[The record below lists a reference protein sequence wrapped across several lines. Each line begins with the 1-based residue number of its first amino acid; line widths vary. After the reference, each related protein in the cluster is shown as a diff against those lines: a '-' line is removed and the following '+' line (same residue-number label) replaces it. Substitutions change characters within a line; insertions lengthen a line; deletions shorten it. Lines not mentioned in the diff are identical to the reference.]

1 MHSYMGQGSPALRA
15 PSARIVAEKIMKPA
29 SAALL
34 TDFYQLTMAHAYFQL
49 GMNDTA
55 TFELFVRRLPG
66 SRRFLVAAGLEQAV
80 EYLEQLCFSSEALH
94 YLAGL
99 GAFDQPFLDHL
110 GQLRFTGDAY
120 AMAEG
125 TAFYANEPILR
136 VTAPILEAQLVE
148 SRILNIIH
156 FQTLIASKAAR
167 CVLAAQGRQLVDF
180 GLRRAHEADAGLY
193 AARAAYL
200 AGFHATATVEAGR
213 QFGIALSGTVA
224 HSFIEAHDREDAAFR
239 NFVMS
244 QRGTTSLLID
254 TYDTERAAHRV
265 AQLARELAESG
276 ERRRIGAVRIDSG
289 DLAAQARIVRAIL
302 DENGCQNIRIV
313 LSGGLDEHAIHEF
326 VRSGVPA
333 DAFGVGTSLD
343 VSADAPGLDMA
354 YKLQAY
360 AGLPRR
366 KRSPGKA
373 TWPGVKQVF
382 RRRGPRREP
391 LGDEVVLEGEEPGGE
406 PLLQQIMS
414 QGRRLC
420 PPVPLADIREN
431 CSRELSSLSP
441 DARELSEGR
450 TSYPVRISDALR
462 RLAAQVDART
472 S

>member
-1 MHSYMGQGSPALRA
+1 MCQNILGPR
-15 PSARIVAEKIMKPA
+15 
-29 SAALL
+29 ALL
-34 TDFYQLTMAHAYFQL
+34 TDFYQLTMGHAYFEL

-55 TFELFVRRLPG
+55 TFELFVRRLPR
-66 SRRFLVAAGLEQAV
+66 SRRFLVAAGLEQALG
-80 EYLEQLCFSSEALH
+80 YLEQLRFSSEDLDF
-94 YLAGL
+94 LAGL
-99 GAFDQPFLDHL
+99 GAFDKPFIDNL
-110 GQLRFTGDAY
+110 GRLRFTGDVY

-125 TAFYANEPILR
+125 TAFYADEPILR

-148 SRILNIIH
+148 SRILNVVH

-180 GLRRAHEADAGLY
+180 GLRRAHEADAALY
-193 AARAAYL
+193 AARAACL
-200 AGFHATATVEAGR
+200 AGFQATATVEAGKR
-213 QFGIALSGTVA
+213 FGIALSGTVA
-224 HSFIEAHDREDAAFR
+224 HSFIEAHDREDVAFR

-254 TYDTERAAHRV
+254 TYDTERAAGRV
-265 AQLARELAESG
+265 AQLARELAARG
-276 ERRRIGAVRIDSG
+276 EPQRIGAVRIDSG
-289 DLAAQARIVRAIL
+289 DLAAQARLVRAIL
-302 DENGCQNIRIV
+302 DENGCQDIRIV

-326 VRSGVPA
+326 VQSGVPA

-360 AGLPRR
+360 AGVPRR

-382 RRRGPRREP
+382 RRRGPQHES
-391 LGDEVVLEGEEPGGE
+391 LGDAIVIDGEEPGGE
-406 PLLQQIMS
+406 PLLHQVMK
-414 QGRRLC
+414 QGRRLA

-431 CSRELSSLSP
+431 CARELRSLPP
-441 DARELSEGR
+441 DARSLGEGS
-450 TSYPVRISDALR
+450 TSYPVRISEALR
-462 RLAAQVDART
+462 DLAAQVDARE

>member
-1 MHSYMGQGSPALRA
+1 
-15 PSARIVAEKIMKPA
+15 MKPV
-29 SAALL
+29 STALL
-34 TDFYQLTMAHAYFQL
+34 TDLYQLTMGHAYFRL

-80 EYLEQLCFSSEALH
+80 EYLEQLRFSSEELDF
-94 YLAGL
+94 LAGL
-99 GAFDQPFLDHL
+99 EAFDKSFLDHL
-110 GQLRFTGDAY
+110 GQLRFTGDVY
-120 AMAEG
+120 AVAEG
-125 TAFYANEPILR
+125 TAFYADEPILR

-224 HSFIEAHDREDAAFR
+224 HSFIEAHEREDVAFR

-254 TYDTERAAHRV
+254 TYDTERAARRV
-265 AQLARELAESG
+265 AQLARELAKSG
-276 ERRRIGAVRIDSG
+276 ALQRIGAVRIDSG
-289 DLAAQARIVRAIL
+289 DLAAQARLVRGIL
-302 DENGCQNIRIV
+302 DENGCRDIRIV
-313 LSGGLDEHAIHEF
+313 LSGGLDEHAIREF
-326 VRSGVPA
+326 VESGVPA

-360 AGLPRR
+360 AGSARR
-366 KRSPGKA
+366 KRCPGKA
-373 TWPGVKQVF
+373 TWPGVKLVF
-382 RRRGPRREP
+382 RRRGPRREL
-391 LGDEVVLEGEEPGGE
+391 LGDEIVLEGEEPGGE
-406 PLLQQIMS
+406 PLVHQVMS
-414 QGRRLC
+414 QGRRLG
-420 PPVPLADIREN
+420 PPVPLAAIREG
-431 CSRELSSLSP
+431 CSRELSSLP
-441 DARELSEGR
+441 LDARELSEGR
-450 TSYPVRISDALR
+450 TSYPVRISDGLR
-462 RLAAQVDART
+462 RLAAEVDART
-472 S
+472 C

>member
-1 MHSYMGQGSPALRA
+1 
-15 PSARIVAEKIMKPA
+15 MK
-29 SAALL
+29 SVSTALL
-34 TDFYQLTMAHAYFQL
+34 TDLYQLTMGHAYFRL

-55 TFELFVRRLPG
+55 TFELFVRRLPR

-80 EYLEQLCFSSEALH
+80 EYLEQLRFSSEELDF
-94 YLAGL
+94 LAGL
-99 GAFDQPFLDHL
+99 EAFDKSFLDHL
-110 GQLRFTGDAY
+110 GQLRFTGDVY

-125 TAFYANEPILR
+125 TAFYADEAILR

-213 QFGIALSGTVA
+213 QFGITLSGTVA
-224 HSFIEAHDREDAAFR
+224 HSFIEAHEREDVAFR

-254 TYDTERAAHRV
+254 TYDTERAARRV

-276 ERRRIGAVRIDSG
+276 APQRIGAVRIDSG
-289 DLAAQARIVRAIL
+289 DLAAQARLVRAIL
-302 DENGCQNIRIV
+302 DENGCRDIRIV
-313 LSGGLDEHAIHEF
+313 LSGGLDEHAIREF
-326 VRSGVPA
+326 VESGVPA

-360 AGLPRR
+360 AGSPRR

-382 RRRGPRREP
+382 RQRGPRREL
-391 LGDEVVLEGEEPGGE
+391 LGDEIVLEGEEPGGE
-406 PLLQQIMS
+406 RLVHQVMS
-414 QGRRLC
+414 QGRRLA
-420 PPVPLADIREN
+420 PPVPLAAIRES
-431 CSRELSSLSP
+431 CSRELSSLP
-441 DARELSEGR
+441 LDARELSEGR
-450 TSYPVRISDALR
+450 TSYPVRISDGLR
-462 RLAAQVDART
+462 RLAAEVDART
-472 S
+472 C